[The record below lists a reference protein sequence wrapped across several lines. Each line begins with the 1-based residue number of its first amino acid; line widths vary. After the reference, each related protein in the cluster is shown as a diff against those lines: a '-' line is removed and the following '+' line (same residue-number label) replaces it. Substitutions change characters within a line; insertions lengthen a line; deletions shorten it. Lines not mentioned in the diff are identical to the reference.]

1 MTPEFL
7 RSDALEP
14 CPHGFFTRRGGASGG
29 HYAELNC
36 ALRSSDDRAVVEAN
50 RRAAVE
56 AIGLDA
62 GSLATGIQSHSATA
76 IKANG
81 GTVAAM
87 PSADALATSTPG
99 IAVGVLTADCQP
111 VLLSDPSAGVV
122 AAAHAGWRGAL
133 DGIIEST
140 VLRMVALGAE
150 RQRIRAVVGP
160 SISMPN
166 YEVGEEFR
174 AEFLAK
180 DKSFGGFFGQ
190 DSGGRLRFNLPA
202 FGLEMLRRSGVESA
216 AWTGHC
222 TYADEARFFS
232 YRRSRHRGEKAHGLQ
247 ISMIAVR

>member
-1 MTPEFL
+1 MTPEFH
-7 RSDALEP
+7 RSGDLEP
-14 CPHGFFTRRGGASGG
+14 FPHGFFTRRGGASKG

-36 ALRSSDDRAVVEAN
+36 ALRGRDDRAVVEAN

-56 AIGLDA
+56 AIGLDV

-76 IKANG
+76 LEANS
-81 GTVAAM
+81 GTVGVM
-87 PSADALATSTPG
+87 PSADALATSAPG

-133 DGIIEST
+133 NGIIEST
-140 VLRMVALGAE
+140 VLRMVGLGAQ
-150 RQRIRAVVGP
+150 RQRIRAVIGP

-166 YEVGEEFR
+166 YEVGEEFQ

-180 DKSFGGFFGQ
+180 DKSFNSFFGR
-190 DSGGRLRFNLPA
+190 DSSSRLRFDLPA
-202 FGLEMLRRSGVESA
+202 FGLEMLRRSGVGSA

-222 TYADEARFFS
+222 TYADDARFFS
-232 YRRSRHRGEKAHGLQ
+232 HRRSRHRGEKAHGLQ